1 MIADTFCT
9 IMLKL
14 IFKISV
20 VFVRVRTIVMV
31 RVPVSS
37 VYEIAPGSSVFL
49 KVVPTP
55 WRCFFLILV
64 LLVSIFQHTTSLD

>member
-1 MIADTFCT
+1 MCLEL
-9 IMLKL
+9 LKSSSQAGN
-14 IFKISV
+14 FVAV
-20 VFVRVRTIVMV
+20 VLLF
-31 RVPVSS
+31 
-37 VYEIAPGSSVFL
+37 